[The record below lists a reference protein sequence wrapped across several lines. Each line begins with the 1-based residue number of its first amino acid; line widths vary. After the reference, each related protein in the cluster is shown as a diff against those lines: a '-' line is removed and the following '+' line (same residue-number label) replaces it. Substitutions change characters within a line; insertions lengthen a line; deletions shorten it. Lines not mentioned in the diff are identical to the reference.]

1 MTFWLSIV
9 GGVYLVL
16 LVFAT
21 LIARRKTSTAHDYV
35 MAGSNVGVILGFLT
49 FGATL
54 FSTFTLMGMPD
65 FFRTHGVGAWIF
77 LGVSDAAVAF
87 VVLWYAS
94 HLRRRVA
101 SSGFKGIA
109 GFLSDC
115 YQTKWAGVLYFV
127 GIFVFLT
134 PYVAVQIRGISIFFD
149 AVFPNALPEWGWAA
163 SIVIVMLVYSEIGG
177 LKAIIYSDAF
187 QGVLLLIVTWIIAY
201 TCVRHFGGVSGL
213 FDSVREVRPEL
224 LSTPGPH
231 GLFGVQFL
239 IASFLMVILLPITQ
253 PQLAMRLVIMK
264 DVRASHF
271 MALALG
277 VFAMAVILPTIV
289 IGMYGAVEYEG
300 LSPSDFLSRVLF
312 FDQPAVIGA
321 TVAVGLI
328 AAAMSTADS
337 QIFALGTE
345 LRSLLPGRERVVMIQ
360 TKIAIVGFAMTT
372 LVFAI
377 LSSDELVLLARVSF
391 AGTALMGPL
400 ILAAVLTRSAP
411 GIEIIIISALGLIL
425 FVLALIGVIPD
436 DPGGVRI
443 DLLLLTGNFGL
454 AALSVLFHKFRAKT
468 SACSNKHS

>member
-1 MTFWLSIV
+1 MTVWLSVI
-9 GGVYLVL
+9 GGLYLL
-16 LVFAT
+16 LLIYAT
-21 LIARRKTSTAHDYV
+21 LVARRKTSSANDYI

-94 HLRRRVA
+94 RLRRRVA
-101 SSGFKGIA
+101 NSGFKGIA
-109 GFLSDC
+109 GFLRDC
-115 YQTKWAGVLYFV
+115 YQTKWAGVLYFIGV
-127 GIFVFLT
+127 FVFLT
-134 PYVAVQIRGISIFFD
+134 PYVAIQIRGISIFLD
-149 AVFPNALPEWGWAA
+149 AVFPNVFPEWGWAT
-163 SIVIVMLVYSEIGG
+163 SIVVVMLVYSEIGG
-177 LKAIIYSDAF
+177 LKAIIYSDAL

-213 FDSVREVRPEL
+213 FDSVRDVRPEL
-224 LSTPGPH
+224 LSTPGPN
-231 GLFGVQFL
+231 GLFSTQFL
-239 IASFLMVILLPITQ
+239 IASFLVVILLPITQ
-253 PQLAMRLVIMK
+253 PQLATRLLIMK
-264 DVRASHF
+264 DVRSSHL

-289 IGMYGAVEYEG
+289 IGMYGAIEYEG
-300 LSPSDFLSRVLF
+300 LPASDFLSRVLF

-328 AAAMSTADS
+328 AAAMSSADS

-345 LRSLLPGRERVVMIQ
+345 LRSLLSGRERVVMIQ
-360 TKIAIVGFAMTT
+360 TKIAIVGFALTA

-377 LSSDELVLLARVSF
+377 LSSDQLVLLARVSF

-411 GIEIIIISALGLIL
+411 GKEVIVISALGLTL
-425 FVLALIGVIPD
+425 FVLSLLGLIPNN
-436 DPGGVRI
+436 PSGVRI
-443 DLLLLTGNFGL
+443 DLLLLTATFGL
-454 AALSVLFHKFRAKT
+454 TAVSVLFRKYRLSQVLT
-468 SACSNKHS
+468 

>member
-1 MTFWLSIV
+1 MTVWLGLI
-9 GGVYLVL
+9 GGLYLAL
-16 LVFAT
+16 LIYAT
-21 LIARRKTSTAHDYV
+21 LDARRKTSTANDYI
-35 MAGSNVGVILGFLT
+35 MAGSNVGAILGFLT

-94 HLRRRVA
+94 RLRRRVA

-109 GFLSDC
+109 GFLQDC

-127 GIFVFLT
+127 GVFVFLT
-134 PYVAVQIRGISIFFD
+134 PYVAVQIRGISIFLD
-149 AVFPNALPEWGWAA
+149 AVFPNVFPEWGWAT
-163 SIVIVMLVYSEIGG
+163 SIVVVMLVYSEIGG
-177 LKAIIYSDAF
+177 LKAIIYSDAL

-231 GLFGVQFL
+231 GLFSTQFL
-239 IASFLMVILLPITQ
+239 IASFLVVILLPITQ
-253 PQLAMRLVIMK
+253 PQLATRLVILK
-264 DVRASHF
+264 DVRTSHF

-289 IGMYGAVEYEG
+289 IGMYGAIEYEG
-300 LSPSDFLSRVLF
+300 LSASDFLSRVLF

-345 LRSLLPGRERVVMIQ
+345 LRSLLSGRERVVMIQ
-360 TKIAIVGFAMTT
+360 TKIAIVGFALTA

-377 LSSDELVLLARVSF
+377 LSSDQLVLLARVSF

-411 GIEIIIISALGLIL
+411 GHEVIVISALGLTL
-425 FVLALIGVIPD
+425 FVLALLGVIPD
-436 DPGGVRI
+436 NPGGVRI
-443 DLLLLTGNFGL
+443 DLLLLTGTFGL
-454 AALSVLFHKFRAKT
+454 TALSVLFHKFRAKT
-468 SACSNKHS
+468 SAVKFES

>member
-1 MTFWLSIV
+1 MTVWLGLI
-9 GGVYLVL
+9 GGLYLVL
-16 LVFAT
+16 LIYAT
-21 LIARRKTSTAHDYV
+21 LVARRKTSSANDYI

-101 SSGFKGIA
+101 NSGFKGIA
-109 GFLSDC
+109 GFLRDC

-127 GIFVFLT
+127 GVFVFLT
-134 PYVAVQIRGISIFFD
+134 PYVAIQIRGISIFLD
-149 AVFPNALPEWGWAA
+149 AVFPNVFPEWGWAT
-163 SIVIVMLVYSEIGG
+163 SIVVVMLVYSEIGG
-177 LKAIIYSDAF
+177 LKAIIYSDAL

-201 TCVRHFGGVSGL
+201 TCLRHFGGLSGL
-213 FDSVREVRPEL
+213 FDSVRDVQPGL
-224 LSTPGPH
+224 LSTPGPR
-231 GLFGVQFL
+231 GLFSTQFL
-239 IASFLMVILLPITQ
+239 IASFLVVILLPITQ
-253 PQLAMRLVIMK
+253 PQLATRLLILK
-264 DVRASHF
+264 DVRTSHL

-289 IGMYGAVEYEG
+289 IGMYGAIEYEG
-300 LSPSDFLSRVLF
+300 LPASEFLSRVLF

-328 AAAMSTADS
+328 AAAMSSADS

-345 LRSLLPGRERVVMIQ
+345 LRSLLSGKEQLVMVQ
-360 TKIAIVGFAMTT
+360 TKIAIVGFALTA

-377 LSSDELVLLARVSF
+377 LSSDQLVLLARVSF

-400 ILAAVLTRSAP
+400 ILAAVLTRSVP
-411 GIEIIIISALGLIL
+411 GNEIIIISALGLTL
-425 FVLALIGVIPD
+425 FVLALLGVIPD
-436 DPGGVRI
+436 NPGGVRI
-443 DLLLLTGNFGL
+443 DLLLLTGTFGL
-454 AALSVLFHKFRAKT
+454 TAVSVLIRKFRARTFVQKPLP
-468 SACSNKHS
+468 